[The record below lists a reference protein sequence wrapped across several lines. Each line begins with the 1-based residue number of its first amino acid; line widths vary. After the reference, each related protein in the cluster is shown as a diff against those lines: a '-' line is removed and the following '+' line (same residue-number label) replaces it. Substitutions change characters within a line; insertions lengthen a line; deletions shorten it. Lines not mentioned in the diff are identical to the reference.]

1 MKKIFQLVVVGCM
14 LSFINVSA
22 ANSIVITDLGNQ
34 GVRVTPSTSGK
45 IYYQWIK
52 LTEEMKKSIKTIN
65 NEITKNNS
73 SLEDAKKELS
83 KIQKVEEK
91 LNRAQSELS
100 ELKNEKIQIEN

>member
-1 MKKIFQLVVVGCM
+1 M

-52 LTEEMKKSIKTIN
+52 LTDEMKKSIKTIN
-65 NEITKNNS
+65 MKLQKIIVLWKTQKKNYQKY
-73 SLEDAKKELS
+73 KK
-83 KIQKVEEK
+83 
-91 LNRAQSELS
+91 
-100 ELKNEKIQIEN
+100 

>member
-52 LTEEMKKSIKTIN
+52 LTDEMKKSIKTIN

>member
-45 IYYQWIK
+45 IYYQWKKCYNNFSDKVKEIRK
-52 LTEEMKKSIKTIN
+52 REMFPAFPVSC
-65 NEITKNNS
+65 
-73 SLEDAKKELS
+73 
-83 KIQKVEEK
+83 
-91 LNRAQSELS
+91 
-100 ELKNEKIQIEN
+100 